1 MAACFLSVFLGG
13 FGLEAIPVE
22 PVLVGGGGGSC
33 GQQGSA
39 GKAGPG
45 PVGPAR
51 RDWGGAGE
59 RPRAV
64 LITWWGRV
72 RLLLAAGA
80 QCPKSGVVSR
90 AFFIFV
96 LEITSF
102 RRKFLG
108 YSVTLDGLRP
118 ERIRLVALFSCP
130 LALKGELFTS

>member
-1 MAACFLSVFLGG
+1 MG
-13 FGLEAIPVE
+13 PM
-22 PVLVGGGGGSC
+22 LVGGGGGSC

-45 PVGPAR
+45 LVGPGR

-64 LITWWGRV
+64 LITRRGCV

-90 AFFIFV
+90 ALFIFV
-96 LEITSF
+96 LEITRF

-108 YSVTLDGLRP
+108 YGVTLDGLRP
-118 ERIRLVALFSCP
+118 ERICLVALFSCP